1 MLNGLPDE
9 LFEELVGDGLE
20 QKTTRFTQNVTN
32 KVRPVLKAFERKR
45 FKAVA
50 EVFVRESREYWEKF
64 REYVIDKPAKSF
76 KEAYDALI
84 AESVKKAIKAEEE
97 EEKEKVSKIT
107 HTVLHFRKLV
117 SLIKYGSR
125 SIMRSYDAIMDLAR
139 RHSLKDIIFDK
150 KKREEFF
157 SDLLERLVD
166 IVDPILFYIKYQIYN
181 IISNMFGNLLPIL
194 QATAKMLVKFWTWGG
209 IFAARTLRKF
219 SQLSFRGVSTLLR
232 VTGAT
237 AFAKSFME
245 RVVSSKAFQT
255 TVGRVLKLGGG
266 RFTSGAMA
274 VGRGVGRG
282 MVFAAKAASLGAKL
296 TGKVLIYGGS
306 FAVDWLLTGS
316 FTEAVKNN
324 KWQLAFAGIGA
335 AIGAAVGAAGYGAGA
350 VPGAAT
356 GGKIGYWVGTGVDIL
371 EAAYDS
377 VEAAKRFVVTRF
389 PAIIETLEKLDI
401 SDKGVALRIMAEVS
415 VKAAEQFGLEKYDD
429 LLAQM
434 NTPLIQAYL
443 AYKAVITDLMN
454 KIKEAR
460 IKWIHYTPYTE
471 EWGEVVDWKKEFKI
485 LEQKDEFSPF
495 FNIFQKIRDRIHF
508 VDKPLLKKRYS
519 HNSPKVPNWTD
530 CKFDDTKEIQKY
542 YDEMLDRIKRFLNTI
557 SLRVSFNN
565 RVTYSNSYVKN
576 GKQKT
581 LVTSVQEK
589 QTPDGTVYN
598 FTLNGHPVTYSRAA
612 RFIGM
617 DMFWNKQDQNIPTGA
632 MQNLD
637 IFGGKAFGEKPVN
650 FNSLQDGKLD
660 KMHEKT
666 RLLERFAESIATYQ
680 ETVAA

>member
-50 EVFVRESREYWEKF
+50 EVFVRESREYWENF
-64 REYVIDKPAKSF
+64 REHVIDKAVNGF
-76 KEAYDALI
+76 KKAYDALI
-84 AESVKKAIKAEEE
+84 EESVKKAIKAEEE
-97 EEKEKVSKIT
+97 EEKEKVSKLA
-107 HTVLHFRKLV
+107 HTVLHFRRLV
-117 SLIKYGSR
+117 SFIKYGSR

-181 IISNMFGNLLPIL
+181 IISTVFGNLLPIL

-209 IFAARTLRKF
+209 MFTARTLRKF
-219 SQLSFRGVSTLLR
+219 SQLSFRGVGALLR

-245 RVVSSKAFQT
+245 RVVSSKAFQA

-266 RFTSGAMA
+266 RFVSGAMA

-282 MVFAAKAASLGAKL
+282 VAFGAKAVTFSAKL
-296 TGKVLIYGGS
+296 MGKALVYGGS
-306 FAVDWLLTGS
+306 FAIDWLMTGS
-316 FTEAVKNN
+316 FTEAVRNN
-324 KWQLAFAGIGA
+324 KWQLAGA
-335 AIGAAVGAAGYGAGA
+335 AIGAAIGGAIGFLGGGIGAA
-350 VPGAAT
+350 PGAAA
-356 GGKIGYWVGTGVDIL
+356 GAKIGFWVGTGLDML
-371 EAAYDS
+371 EAAYDA
-377 VEAAKRFVVTRF
+377 VKAAKVFVTENF
-389 PAIIETLEKLDI
+389 PAVIEALENLEI
-401 SDKGVALRIMAEVS
+401 SDKGAGFGIFVEISTR
-415 VKAAEQFGLEKYDD
+415 AAKEFGLENYDD

-434 NTPLIQAYL
+434 ESPLVKTYL
-443 AYKAVITDLMN
+443 AYKKLVTDLMN
-454 KIKEAR
+454 KIKFVR
-460 IKWIHYTPYTE
+460 VKWVRYTPYTE
-471 EWGEVVDWKKEFKI
+471 AWGEEIDWKQEFKKI
-485 LEQKDEFSPF
+485 EQYDEFAPF
-495 FNIFQKIRDRIHF
+495 SKPVQEYKSELKDTLENLGKNPLYNPESKDYQFSFKESFKEVQKH
-508 VDKPLLKKRYS
+508 
-519 HNSPKVPNWTD
+519 
-530 CKFDDTKEIQKY
+530 

-650 FNSLQDGKLD
+650 FNSLQDRKLD